1 MDFEKS
7 PPSFGSSCMTG
18 AVLRGQAYGNVL
30 NHADFPKLGSG
41 PVSFINNA
49 LVNYKVAVYLLYSD
63 PVKIDVTPDPSLLPK
78 TMFHVSTVPPLESA
92 VVLKKVAQRLESVT
106 SM

>member
-1 MDFEKS
+1 
-7 PPSFGSSCMTG
+7 
-18 AVLRGQAYGNVL
+18 VLRGQAYGNVL

-41 PVSFINNA
+41 GVSFTHNA
-49 LVNYKVAVYLLYSD
+49 QVDYKVAVYLLYSD

-92 VVLKKVAQRLESVT
+92 VVLKKVAQQLESVT

>member
-1 MDFEKS
+1 MDFEGS
-7 PPSFGSSCMTG
+7 PPPFGSSRMTG

-41 PVSFINNA
+41 GVP
-49 LVNYKVAVYLLYSD
+49 LTNYAMVDYKISVYLLYSD

-78 TMFHVSTVPPLESA
+78 TMFHISTVPPLESA
-92 VVLKKVAQRLESVT
+92 VVLKKVAQCLESVT